1 MFKFRSQ
8 VGSVLPRASFR
19 QINHA
24 NIRQSWEECQQR
36 SPLTPCVK
44 ALQWSADPW
53 FSSRRPPGSPALMEI
68 LWMVFSFIETVG
80 LTERLWDPDVLYGQS
95 QANYLRRKGLQMLF
109 SGRGTDMSI
118 NFHSRQRRIKN
129 MENFWV
135 FFEIRKCIASVS
147 FELWTMTLV
156 MMTVIEIMM
165 RAMAAAL
172 ETVSIR
178 RDCKDQQLPGLT
190 NSTLVLL
197 SDKKER
203 WQRDQ

>member
-19 QINHA
+19 LINHA

-109 SGRGTDMSI
+109 SGGGTDMSI
-118 NFHSRQRRIKN
+118 NFHSRQMRVKIWKN
-129 MENFWV
+129 FCFICWNQKVYRLFLVWTLDNDSGDDDGDRDYDERDGSFGD
-135 FFEIRKCIASVS
+135 SV
-147 FELWTMTLV
+147 
-156 MMTVIEIMM
+156 
-165 RAMAAAL
+165 
-172 ETVSIR
+172 
-178 RDCKDQQLPGLT
+178 
-190 NSTLVLL
+190 
-197 SDKKER
+197 DKKR
-203 WQRDQ
+203 L